1 MLGAARGDSIE
12 ISASGDGADEA
23 EPIAFHRIASLRL
36 ADPLIVAKSV
46 VRAADVARWT
56 GARERTVKN
65 WFAGSCAPKG
75 DHFRDLV
82 RHCPEMLDAF
92 LVSVDRQDHLA
103 LAKVV
108 QVEAA
113 LLDALAAIARLK
125 R

>member
-1 MLGAARGDSIE
+1 MSFSKKGNSFHGGCNGRVPPDHADTFAGMV
-12 ISASGDGADEA
+12 SAV
-23 EPIAFHRIASLRL
+23 LRR
-36 ADPLIVAKSV
+36 SV
-46 VRAADVARWT
+46 GGRPSAVKLVARWT
-56 GARERTVKN
+56 GAGERTVKN

-75 DHFRDLV
+75 DHFRELV

-108 QVEAA
+108 QAEAV
-113 LLDALAAIARLK
+113 LLEALAAIAKLK

>member
-1 MLGAARGDSIE
+1 MSFPKKGNSFHGGTDQNLSPDHADTFAE
-12 ISASGDGADEA
+12 MVSAV
-23 EPIAFHRIASLRL
+23 LRR
-36 ADPLIVAKSV
+36 SV
-46 VRAADVARWT
+46 GGRPSAVKLVARWT

-103 LAKVV
+103 LAKVI

-125 R
+125 Q

>member
-1 MLGAARGDSIE
+1 MSFPKKGNSFHGGTDGNPSYDHADTFAE
-12 ISASGDGADEA
+12 MVSAV
-23 EPIAFHRIASLRL
+23 LRR
-36 ADPLIVAKSV
+36 SV
-46 VRAADVARWT
+46 GGRPSAVKLVARWT

-103 LAKVV
+103 LAKVI

-125 R
+125 Q

>member
-1 MLGAARGDSIE
+1 MSFPKKGNSLHSGSDGGAPSGHADTFAAMV
-12 ISASGDGADEA
+12 SAV
-23 EPIAFHRIASLRL
+23 LRR
-36 ADPLIVAKSV
+36 SV
-46 VRAADVARWT
+46 GGRPSAVKLVARWT

-75 DHFRDLV
+75 DHFRELV

-103 LAKVV
+103 IAKLG

-113 LLDALAAIARLK
+113 LMEALAAIAKLK